1 MGNSFECSYWW
12 TSFDRAAFLFRV
24 KYIVLM
30 VANAFMMEI
39 ELENAETNERWRCEY
54 TAEGTFQ
61 VLLFFSSCGITYRS
75 FVHTA
80 GIEKMTLKAGY
91 IKRLSE
97 FVDML
102 AQAFTK
108 SDNNLSVNVI
118 TTSDLVMKSAQL
130 PNAQNHLGLQNVDQS
145 SALYRKRYIILIYQG
160 PFDKKAIQYPLTLPF
175 EEQPNPAALKRTIAR
190 LRKKVVDIESQER
203 EPNSER
209 ERFDPT
215 FITIVC
221 CVQRPPRSVQGS
233 AADGGETASR
243 EPGAK
248 TPPAPR
254 WSRSQPVDGLS
265 PGAHWSFVTDQ
276 GCHRRT
282 RSS

>member
-1 MGNSFECSYWW
+1 LSVPTGGLHLI
-12 TSFDRAAFLFRV
+12 APLFLFRV

-160 PFDKKAIQYPLTLPF
+160 PFDKKDVFFPFLDVIYIAQTQESDEFTSQKILSFLPIHVVCQQVLGDSHLPLITVRQELF
-175 EEQPNPAALKRTIAR
+175 LVVQQLLVR
-190 LRKKVVDIESQER
+190 LRGKLVVR
-203 EPNSER
+203 TLHNGVHGTGLLTEPAVDALGHVN
-209 ERFDPT
+209 
-215 FITIVC
+215 IVPG
-221 CVQRPPRSVQGS
+221 R
-233 AADGGETASR
+233 TAT
-243 EPGAK
+243 AVV
-248 TPPAPR
+248 A
-254 WSRSQPVDGLS
+254 
-265 PGAHWSFVTDQ
+265 
-276 GCHRRT
+276 HRRLN
-282 RSS
+282 SDCLKSHDGM